1 MIYLGGFIV
10 SILMYGSFD
19 YKEVNRMKVKLDTF
33 TYTWDMAALE
43 LLNSEFKMMD
53 LLRAQKITNEDG
65 SSIIDDIVF
74 YGGLEVERPD
84 TSTVID
90 YFKAP
95 WSE

>member
-1 MIYLGGFIV
+1 MYSGLSAAQPIGC
-10 SILMYGSFD
+10 SITRSD
-19 YKEVNRMKVKLDTF
+19 MKVKLDKF
-33 TYTWDMAALE
+33 TYTWDMASLE

-65 SSIIDDIVF
+65 SSILDDIVF
-74 YGGLEVERPD
+74 YGNREVEMPE
-84 TSTVID
+84 SNNIID

>member
-1 MIYLGGFIV
+1 M
-10 SILMYGSFD
+10 GS
-19 YKEVNRMKVKLDTF
+19 NMKVKLDKF
-33 TYTWDMAALE
+33 TYTWDMASLE

-65 SSIIDDIVF
+65 SSILDDIVF
-74 YGGLEVERPD
+74 YGSREVEMPASNK
-84 TSTVID
+84 TID